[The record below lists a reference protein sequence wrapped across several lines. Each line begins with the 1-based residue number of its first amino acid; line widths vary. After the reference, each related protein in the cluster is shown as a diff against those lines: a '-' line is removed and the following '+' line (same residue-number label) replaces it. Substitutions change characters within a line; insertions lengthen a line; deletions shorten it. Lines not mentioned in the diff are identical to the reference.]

1 VTNGGQTETGGFP
14 LALRGDAQFGD
25 LAHHDHRIG
34 TKRSIIEWR
43 HGVAGKS
50 VEVGDR
56 IVDKDEALQV
66 SGGCDNTGFHTSH
79 QGGTPTEFPGTLGL
93 HPSGGAR
100 QI

>member
-1 VTNGGQTETGGFP
+1 MPCSVISRTTAIASE
-14 LALRGDAQFGD
+14 RSAQ
-25 LAHHDHRIG
+25 
-34 TKRSIIEWR
+34 IIEWR

-50 VEVGDR
+50 AEVGDR

-66 SGGCDNTGFHTSH
+66 SGGCDNTGFHTAH
-79 QGGTPTEFPGTLGL
+79 QGGTPIEFPGTLGL